1 MAMTTLQVLIL
12 LFLPCCNA
20 WSTWL
25 GNSVAAAA
33 LATTISVTDPQ
44 EDLIKSLK
52 APTED
57 TPQIV
62 LPQGAI
68 QEENA
73 PLVQG
78 LVYLTKPQ
86 RVQPLPSD
94 MLLVTVRDFEAPDDV
109 LAGAKIPVSRIRFP
123 LNFAMSER
131 NVVLGKSLSD
141 KDLLVKARLCPS
153 DTPCSD
159 EEASLKAEGI
169 AKLLKNL
176 PGSEGTSIRVGASLG
191 LQ

>member
-1 MAMTTLQVLIL
+1 MAITTLQVLIL

-25 GNSVAAAA
+25 ANSVAAAA
-33 LATTISVTDPQ
+33 LATTISVTEPQ

-94 MLLVTVRDFEAPDDV
+94 MLLVTVRDFEAPDEV

-159 EEASLKAEGI
+159 EEARLKADGI